1 MYEQHAIFCEQYNHL
16 KYMRSEL
23 SSSREEVKKLK
34 DELLVAKTEQLA
46 MVSGVVKE
54 TIETEIRSYASVV
67 GESDANRYQVS
78 TPDLKSAVQSV
89 VQEEERSHNIC

>member
-16 KYMRSEL
+16 KYMCSEL

-78 TPDLKSAVQSV
+78 TPDLKSA
-89 VQEEERSHNIC
+89 